1 MGRLQSRQSNLSSA
15 AFLIYGSASGYGTT
29 AICRGTYSDRSARSS
44 QHYGSWSPGSGSSWM
59 MQSGGNCSG
68 KRNRITRSFGA
79 GGNSRM
85 TKLQII
91 SRLWSSVY
99 DLLFLV
105 KGTPVKSLEE
115 IERDLDLIEFHCR
128 RFADD
133 DVELP

>member
-1 MGRLQSRQSNLSSA
+1 
-15 AFLIYGSASGYGTT
+15 
-29 AICRGTYSDRSARSS
+29 
-44 QHYGSWSPGSGSSWM
+44 
-59 MQSGGNCSG
+59 
-68 KRNRITRSFGA
+68 
-79 GGNSRM
+79 M

-91 SRLWSSVY
+91 SRLWSSVH